1 MSWSLLDSMME
12 DLVEI
17 KTEVKTIDPN
27 IQALITTEEEYGD
40 MRQFQYRP
48 MRFDNEET
56 RRLNLYGIKKN
67 IVSYSDAVIYKTIET
82 VFELIKLGINQRGKL
97 RFALYAICL
106 NKHLDVVLTNT
117 ELLKL
122 FKIKSIYLST
132 VQKNIEAKITIEFD
146 YINKYLDL
154 FGVDKK
160 EKNKIETNL
169 LKIKTTINSKNT
181 TRIIAMI
188 YYLFLSDRKLIDICK
203 IAKIGKSSV
212 MTYLKVIQAQIVI

>member
-1 MSWSLLDSMME
+1 MWSEFDDMME
-12 DLVEI
+12 DLDEI
-17 KTEVKTIDPN
+17 KTDVKIVDPN
-27 IQALITTEEEYGD
+27 IQALMSNEIEYGD
-40 MRQFQYRP
+40 SRQYDYRP

-56 RRLNLYGIKKN
+56 RRLNLYGILRG

-132 VQKNIEAKITIEFD
+132 VQKNIEKIITIEFD

-160 EKNKIETNL
+160 EKNNIETNL
-169 LKIKTTINSKNT
+169 LKIKTTVNSKNT

-188 YYLFLSDRKLIDICK
+188 YYLFLSDRKLIDVCK
-203 IAKIGKSSV
+203 QAKIGKSSV
-212 MTYLKVIQAQIVI
+212 MTYLKVIQGQLVL